1 MGTDRFTSPEII
13 KKIVESSKV
22 IAVVGLSDKPD
33 RPSYGVA
40 SYLKNQGYKIIPV
53 NPTKTEIL
61 GEKSYPDLKSI
72 PEPIDIVDVFRKSE
86 AVGPIVDEAIEI
98 KAKAVWLQE
107 GVINEAAA
115 AKAFDAGLS
124 VVMNRCLLKEHHRL
138 SLS

>member
-1 MGTDRFTSPEII
+1 MATDNFAEPETIRDII
-13 KKIVESSKV
+13 QSSKV
-22 IAVVGLSDKPD
+22 IAVVGLSDKSD

-53 NPTKTEIL
+53 NPTKSEIL

-72 PEPIDIVDVFRKSE
+72 PVAIDIVDVFRKSE
-86 AVGPIVDEAIEI
+86 AVGPIVDEAIAI

-107 GVINEAAA
+107 GVINEPAA
-115 AKAFDAGLS
+115 AKAADAGLK

-138 SLS
+138 SSN

>member
-1 MGTDRFTSPEII
+1 MGTDSFASPGVIKGII
-13 KKIVESSKV
+13 ESSKV

-61 GEKSYPDLKSI
+61 GEKSFPDLKSI
-72 PEPIDIVDVFRKSE
+72 PEPVDIVDIFRKSE

-98 KAKAVWLQE
+98 KARAVWLQE

-115 AKAFDAGLS
+115 AKALDAGLS

-138 SLS
+138 NSH

>member
-1 MGTDRFTSPEII
+1 MGIDRFTSPEII

-33 RPSYGVA
+33 RPSFGVA
-40 SYLKNQGYKIIPV
+40 SYLKKQGYKIIPV
-53 NPTKTEIL
+53 NPTKSEIL
-61 GEKSYPDLKSI
+61 GEISYPDLKSI
-72 PEPIDIVDVFRKSE
+72 PEPIDIVDIFRKSD

-107 GVINEAAA
+107 GVINESAA

-124 VVMNRCLLKEHHRL
+124 VVMDRCLLKEHHRL
-138 SLS
+138 NSN